1 MSKYTNYV
9 LGGLL
14 VFLLCFPHAVHAQ
27 SVTLFEDDFEDAT
40 LDAWVVQPEG
50 TWTNSVSN
58 AHSGTRKARVA
69 GNVEGAVMQR
79 DVSTVGY
86 TDIVVTFWH
95 DTNTG
100 WDAQDL
106 LEMQWSV
113 DGSTWHTGVVIDG
126 DDRTPLEEGGDEWIE
141 HVVVPGVLADNQP
154 TFGIRFV
161 ATITGTSDIVY
172 VDDVHVS
179 GTASGGGGQPTPTP
193 TPTPTVIVTPSPT
206 PTTVVTPTPTQ
217 QPQPTPTQAP
227 QPTPTVVVTPI
238 PSPPDNGGGA
248 MGLISLLVAVVRQ
261 VFTLLRLLMVS
272 LFF

>member
-1 MSKYTNYV
+1 MNRYTSYI
-9 LGGLL
+9 LGGLITL
-14 VFLLCFPHAVHAQ
+14 VLCVPYAVHAQ

-69 GNVEGAVMQR
+69 GNTEGAIMQR
-79 DVSTVGY
+79 NVSTVGH
-86 TDIVVTFWH
+86 TDVVVTFWH
-95 DTNTG
+95 DTNAG

-113 DGSTWHTGVVIDG
+113 DGSTWHTGAVIDG
-126 DDRTPLEEGGDEWIE
+126 DDRTPVEEGGEEWIE
-141 HVVVPGVLADNQP
+141 HVVLPGALADNQP
-154 TFGIRFV
+154 AFGIRFV

-172 VDDVHVS
+172 VDDVRVS

-193 TPTPTVIVTPSPT
+193 TPTTVVTPSPT

-217 QPQPTPTQAP
+217 QPQPTPTPTP

-238 PSPPDNGGGA
+238 PSPPDSGGGV
-248 MGLISLLVAVVRQ
+248 MGLIGLLVAVVRQ